1 MTNDRFAARVD
12 ACCEEIRALAGE
24 FDGRVLTTALAE
36 VLAERV
42 GRACEVN
49 YHRGTGAPGVHDD

>member
-1 MTNDRFAARVD
+1 MTDERFTARVD
-12 ACCEEIRALAGE
+12 ACRESIEALAGE

-42 GRACEVN
+42 WRAGEEN
-49 YHRGTGAPGVHDD
+49 YHVAHEGEE